1 MANRQN
7 VLKIRGQEHEQF
19 QETRFQRR
27 TMMVKRKQ
35 TQMFQ
40 KHLMVNRIEA
50 TGNQD
55 AAQSFSRNQTF
66 GLDCLNI
73 ETGVAG

>member
-1 MANRQN
+1 
-7 VLKIRGQEHEQF
+7 
-19 QETRFQRR
+19 
-27 TMMVKRKQ
+27 MMVKRKQ

-55 AAQSFSRNQTF
+55 ATQSFSRNQTF

-73 ETGVAG
+73 ETGIAG